1 MNTEKMDIETLV
13 YNKSA
18 NINLF
23 NELWEN
29 LICTQTALDKNFKLN
44 EPGSIEYFKSAPFG
58 VVVTYITNSGRRA
71 AILKTAMGML
81 TLSIVEFEETERMWF
96 HAVGSLV
103 KMDCIPKETFL
114 ADADRIKHY
123 FGYDELKG
131 FAFKNLADKMIA
143 N

>member
-1 MNTEKMDIETLV
+1 MNTKQTDIETLV

-29 LICTQTALDKNFKLN
+29 LICAQTALDENFKLN
-44 EPGSIEYFKSAPFG
+44 EPGSIEYFKDAPLG

-96 HAVGSLV
+96 HAIGPLV
-103 KMDCIPKETFL
+103 KTNSVPRETFL

-123 FGYDELKG
+123 FGYDELEG
-131 FAFKNLADKMIA
+131 FAFKNLADKLTV